1 MIHFKCNQI
10 KTTQDAA
17 LFLKLN
23 GGKMNYMKLIKLMYL
38 TDREALSR
46 WERPLTGDSYFSMKN
61 GPILSNVL
69 DWINLSKAG
78 DETPYWCQYISISNR
93 NQYDVS
99 LKKDPGETELSIRE
113 IELIRKIDE
122 EYKDFDKWQMVDTCH
137 NVLPEWKD
145 PQGTSIQI
153 PIEDILKATNKTDE
167 EIALIEED
175 INTLQYFDT
184 LFSKCI

>member
-1 MIHFKCNQI
+1 MIRFICNEI

-38 TDREALSR
+38 ADREALSR

-69 DWINLSKAG
+69 DWISYGERPNEQLF
-78 DETPYWCQYISISNR
+78 WCQHISNPSR
-93 NQYDVS
+93 YNIS
-99 LKKDPGETELSIRE
+99 LKKDPGESELSKRE
-113 IELIRKIDE
+113 IELIKKINE
-122 EYKDFDKWQMVDTCH
+122 KYKTFDQWEMVDICH
-137 NVLPEWKD
+137 QILPEWES
-145 PQGTSIQI
+145 PGTASILIQ
-153 PIEDILKATNKTDE
+153 IEDILKVMHKTDR

-175 INTLQYFDT
+175 IANLEYRDF
-184 LFSKCI
+184 LFSTGS